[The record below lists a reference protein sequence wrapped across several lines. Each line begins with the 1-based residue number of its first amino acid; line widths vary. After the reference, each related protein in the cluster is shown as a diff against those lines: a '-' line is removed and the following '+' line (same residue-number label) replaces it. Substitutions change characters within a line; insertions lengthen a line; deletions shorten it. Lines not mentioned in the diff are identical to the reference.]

1 MSMKKNS
8 NQKDAISVVI
18 PVMND
23 WDNLFEV
30 IKCLNSQSYLPSEII
45 IVDSSSDNKIEE
57 SIINQLSEISIKY
70 IRAGRAFTG
79 DRILQ
84 KYFSFLIK
92 NKKDPGRAYPYEATN
107 MGVEIASSKW
117 VAFFRYRNYSIKRL
131 ASSAYGRNK

>member
-1 MSMKKNS
+1 MKKNS

-57 SIINQLSEISIKY
+57 LLSEI
-70 IRAGRAFTG
+70 
-79 DRILQ
+79 
-84 KYFSFLIK
+84 
-92 NKKDPGRAYPYEATN
+92 N
-107 MGVEIASSKW
+107 
-117 VAFFRYRNYSIKRL
+117 
-131 ASSAYGRNK
+131 